1 VLMHSSKVHPQMR
14 QEFESA
20 YSVWWKRVE
29 YSRGGYANAQAPLRA
44 RLSKM
49 ENRLLIGSAGTTP
62 YSQPDW
68 QEGAVSAGWQA
79 LTTLHE
85 RAMRG

>member
-1 VLMHSSKVHPQMR
+1 MHSSKVHPQIR

-20 YSVWWKRVE
+20 YSVWWKNIE
-29 YSRGGYANAQAPLRA
+29 YSRGGYANARRGPGAE
-44 RLSKM
+44 LSKM
-49 ENRLLIGSAGTTP
+49 ENRLLIGSAATTP